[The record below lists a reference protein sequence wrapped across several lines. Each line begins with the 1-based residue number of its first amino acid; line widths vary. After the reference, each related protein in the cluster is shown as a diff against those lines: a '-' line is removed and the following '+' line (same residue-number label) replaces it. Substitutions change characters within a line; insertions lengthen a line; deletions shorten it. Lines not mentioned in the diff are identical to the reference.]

1 MFCLFQDGHF
11 LQHGP
16 LINKEYVN
24 KTYKLKATCSVQYMG
39 NEIAHVTQWMKTVTS
54 DKHGIMEEN
63 I

>member
-1 MFCLFQDGHF
+1 MGISYNLGH
-11 LQHGP
+11 L
-16 LINKEYVN
+16 LIKNMSIKLTN
-24 KTYKLKATCSVQYMG
+24 YKLKATCSVQYMG